1 MSNLDIQPFQQ
12 PQLKQV
18 IELWRRCELIMPW
31 NDPVY
36 DIQFSLSSTDS
47 ELLVLTREEKVIGTV
62 MVGHD
67 GHRGWIYYLAV
78 SPVFQR
84 SGYGRFLMVTAE
96 NWLKDRDVPKLN
108 LMIRGG
114 NKKALSFYKRL
125 GFEDDNVVVMGK
137 RYFDPRVL

>member
-1 MSNLDIQPFQQ
+1 M
-12 PQLKQV
+12 
-18 IELWRRCELIMPW
+18 IMPW